1 MEADKL
7 GGYTVKEWRQMIED
21 KVVADISDEVLE
33 FVKPNIFEK
42 NAQNKEAR
50 KESVTEEL
58 YYVRNEGFL
67 GNALLWWTKGCN
79 GYTCDINDAHSLRE
93 NKQKK
98 LVKTSR
104 FSLPLYVHRRT
115 RESQKSDNRFSIRR

>member
-33 FVKPNIFEK
+33 FVKPNIFERK

-58 YYVRNEGFL
+58 YYVRNEGFW
-67 GNALLWWTKGCN
+67 AT
-79 GYTCDINDAHSLRE
+79 
-93 NKQKK
+93 
-98 LVKTSR
+98 
-104 FSLPLYVHRRT
+104 LYCGGQRL
-115 RESQKSDNRFSIRR
+115 

>member
-7 GGYTVKEWRQMIED
+7 GGTVKEWRQMIED

-33 FVKPNIFEK
+33 FVKPNIFERK

-58 YYVRNEGFL
+58 YYVRNEGFW
-67 GNALLWWTKGCN
+67 AT
-79 GYTCDINDAHSLRE
+79 
-93 NKQKK
+93 
-98 LVKTSR
+98 
-104 FSLPLYVHRRT
+104 LYCGGQRL
-115 RESQKSDNRFSIRR
+115 

>member
-33 FVKPNIFEK
+33 FVKPNIFERK

-67 GNALLWWTKGCN
+67 GNALLWWTKAV
-79 GYTCDINDAHSLRE
+79 TAIPA
-93 NKQKK
+93 
-98 LVKTSR
+98 
-104 FSLPLYVHRRT
+104 
-115 RESQKSDNRFSIRR
+115 I

>member
-1 MEADKL
+1 MVRLVTVVKKDKFSLISWFEQFKKKKTDKL

-33 FVKPNIFEK
+33 FVKPNIFERK
-42 NAQNKEAR
+42 MLKKKAR

-79 GYTCDINDAHSLRE
+79 GYT
-93 NKQKK
+93 
-98 LVKTSR
+98 
-104 FSLPLYVHRRT
+104 
-115 RESQKSDNRFSIRR
+115 

>member
-33 FVKPNIFEK
+33 FVKPYIRKK

-58 YYVRNEGFL
+58 YVRNEGFL
-67 GNALLWWTKGCN
+67 GNALLWWTKAV
-79 GYTCDINDAHSLRE
+79 TAIPA
-93 NKQKK
+93 
-98 LVKTSR
+98 
-104 FSLPLYVHRRT
+104 
-115 RESQKSDNRFSIRR
+115 I

>member
-1 MEADKL
+1 MADKL

-33 FVKPNIFEK
+33 FVKPNIFERK

-58 YYVRNEGFL
+58 YYVRNELSGQRFIV
-67 GNALLWWTKGCN
+67 WTKGCN
-79 GYTCDINDAHSLRE
+79 RLYLRY
-93 NKQKK
+93 K
-98 LVKTSR
+98 
-104 FSLPLYVHRRT
+104 
-115 RESQKSDNRFSIRR
+115 